1 MPLELSIVGKPQE
14 TVGYTYTWKEV
25 VLYALGIG
33 AKKDELDYLYEGKGP
48 KVYPSFAVVPKFEVM
63 VERLSKC
70 GGNLATVVH
79 GGEKVVLHKPIAPAG
94 ALQTTGTIRGIYDM
108 RKFANVLVDTETKD
122 QKGELV
128 FTTTASILFRGEG
141 GF

>member
-33 AKKDELDYLYEGKGP
+33 AKRDELDYLYEGKGP

-94 ALQTTGTIRGIYDM
+94 ALQTTGTILPKNTVGSPNR
-108 RKFANVLVDTETKD
+108 ANHRSARSRWLAEMPIRRP
-122 QKGELV
+122 GPR
-128 FTTTASILFRGEG
+128 SSGRP
-141 GF
+141 